1 MWGRK
6 KKKEEEEEDSEED
19 HSEEHSNDGD
29 SEKAKKSDESR
40 NGRSMRVAYP
50 SFLATIKVMMLVLKI
65 GDDEKTGYD
74 PLVRATL
81 KRKHWSRALGS

>member
-1 MWGRK
+1 
-6 KKKEEEEEDSEED
+6 
-19 HSEEHSNDGD
+19 
-29 SEKAKKSDESR
+29 
-40 NGRSMRVAYP
+40 MRVAYP

-81 KRKHWSRALGS
+81 KRKHWSRALGSKKMKECSVQESDYAAVKHNRIMLLVDRRKGDLLCH